1 MTKDELIDMP
11 RGDGSSYRALRFA
24 CPNCHLDEAIDVEAA
39 GGIEAARAERD
50 LRLVPLH
57 QDGPGGRL
65 IGGHNCAE
73 DAAHAPAG
81 RGRYGVTKGG

>member
-1 MTKDELIDMP
+1 VTKDELIDMP
-11 RGDGSSYRALRFA
+11 RGDGTTYRALRFT

-50 LRLVPLH
+50 LRLVPLR
-57 QDGPGGRL
+57 QEGPGGRL

-81 RGRYGVTKGG
+81 HGRYGVKE